1 MFNSLENYFKLFYK
15 RDFCTLIFEKKIPTV
30 DRPPLGR
37 FAPSS
42 RTLDKCGPF
51 EVLPLQNSVFRRAC
65 SWTFEVHSKI
75 FWLYSECINNIRASS
90 IGRPACLIFFI
101 MLKHTRCIQSGT
113 EIIEQY
119 SKCIST
125 ACTLAAFDGILNIL
139 RAGAA
144 PGCLLRYI

>member
-1 MFNSLENYFKLFYK
+1 MIIIISSRWILTMFNSLENCFKLFYI
-15 RDFCTLIFEKKIPTV
+15 RDFCTLIFKKIPTV

-42 RTLDKCGPF
+42 RTLDKCAPF

-90 IGRPACLIFFI
+90 IGRPACLIFFYHAKNI
-101 MLKHTRCIQSGT
+101 RGAFKVELKLSN
-113 EIIEQY
+113 
-119 SKCIST
+119 
-125 ACTLAAFDGILNIL
+125 NIRSVFQL
-139 RAGAA
+139 HALWRHLTGF
-144 PGCLLRYI
+144 